1 MYLTFY
7 SFTLKSFAI
16 SNFNN
21 FSSSTKKILN
31 TFPPIPR
38 IFDKKGSTAVY
49 FLLSNWYL
57 YILNTN
63 FEIVSQSSN
72 FFQKFFLLICKK
84 YSKYFPSSS
93 SRKISALCYGEHIQP
108 LHNSNFFFF
117 KKKEKPGFSNS
128 TKPASS
134 CSPFCSS
141 TCGKRFSA
149 ERLIPTIYITP
160 LPHQRVSTCCIDILT
175 FLQFAFVLFLTLAS
189 EEYHEEPSI
198 CCYTPT
204 RVRYICSSNTL
215 FSLHPICRKL
225 RYLGGPPPP
234 NPINPI

>member
-1 MYLTFY
+1 MTGKAPRHCISTTTSVSYILFFYLE
-7 SFTLKSFAI
+7 I
-16 SNFNN
+16 VRNFK
-21 FSSSTKKILN
+21 FQQFFFFDKKILN

-117 KKKEKPGFSNS
+117 
-128 TKPASS
+128 
-134 CSPFCSS
+134 
-141 TCGKRFSA
+141 
-149 ERLIPTIYITP
+149 
-160 LPHQRVSTCCIDILT
+160 
-175 FLQFAFVLFLTLAS
+175 
-189 EEYHEEPSI
+189 
-198 CCYTPT
+198 
-204 RVRYICSSNTL
+204 
-215 FSLHPICRKL
+215 
-225 RYLGGPPPP
+225 
-234 NPINPI
+234 